1 MTAEICV
8 FPLTGRIGK
17 IRAVAVNLIGSRS
30 EKLAKAYRHQISA
43 GLISHMEKNGV
54 PQHEQGE
61 RLFEFWQAVHTEI
74 AKRIEGAA

>member
-1 MTAEICV
+1 
-8 FPLTGRIGK
+8 
-17 IRAVAVNLIGSRS
+17 
-30 EKLAKAYRHQISA
+30 
-43 GLISHMEKNGV
+43 MEKNGV